1 MQKTPTFIKLNRLIY
16 YPTGSYGTFVQW
28 LCNTPGITSVDDLP
42 FHTDGNSH
50 KYVLTDQYKLLIS
63 LQDEQEF
70 VSAHNPN
77 VVSCIWPVE
86 NNGRMFNPNNE
97 SDFYFKLSHQHL
109 TNFVQPNIKTL
120 VIYPTESSK
129 IWWYHNNCK
138 KVFYTKEMHSK
149 KIQSQYAET
158 PWLTCTDVV
167 QRARIQMSYYQHRTW
182 YKILLLKFKCA
193 NIDQLSVGQL
203 RHLMATARYK
213 EMTDYLSHWQLL
225 PAQLPNVK
233 FVSLDQLRDHTK
245 QTVQDIF
252 EYFAVESK
260 LPLDFVLDQWTA
272 LQTTRNRDQEH
283 DHIINCI
290 VNAQQCDWSDLNF
303 DLFDEIYLYHELKYQ
318 HDIVLNANN
327 IDRLPTNTHDLL
339 LIR

>member
-1 MQKTPTFIKLNRLIY
+1 LNRLIY

-28 LCNTPGITSVDDLP
+28 LCNTVNISGPEDLP
-42 FHTDGNSH
+42 FHADGNSH
-50 KYVLTDQYKLLIS
+50 KYVLTDQYRLLIS
-63 LQDEQEF
+63 EKDEQEF

-97 SDFYFKLSHQHL
+97 SDFYFKLSQQHL
-109 TNFVQPNIKTL
+109 TYFDQPNIKTL

-193 NIDQLSVGQL
+193 NIDQLRIGQL
-203 RHLMATARYK
+203 RQLMAVARYE
-213 EMTDYLSHWQLL
+213 EMVDYLSHWQLL
-225 PAQLPNVK
+225 PTQFPNIK

-245 QTVQDIF
+245 DAIQGILK
-252 EYFAVESK
+252 YFNVESNV
-260 LPLDFVLDQWTA
+260 PLDFVIDHWTP
-272 LQTTRNRDQEH
+272 LQTTCNRDAEH
-283 DHIINCI
+283 SNIINCI
-290 VNAQQCDWSDLNF
+290 VNGQHCDWSDLNF
-303 DLFDEIYLYHELKYQ
+303 DLFDEVYLYYALRFQ
-318 HDIVLNANN
+318 HNVVLNT
-327 IDRLPTNTHDLL
+327 DSLDKLPTNTHDLL
-339 LIR
+339 LLR